1 MKSKVEFF
9 GHFWEYTFSLAMLYG
24 YAFACMPVYSHSRG
38 EGQGPRNSTGSRG
51 LVRDQHFTVSLVW
64 NQVVAQATIE
74 YCIINALMQMHEYKC
89 LLMVKSIK
97 KNYFKISN
105 VSGKHLE
112 FVFSKVTTI
121 PLDVSSF
128 SRCLFKKWNT
138 FLKELFS

>member
-51 LVRDQHFTVSLVW
+51 LVRDQFFHSIFSMKIW
-64 NQVVAQATIE
+64 NQVNIWILHYQ
-74 YCIINALMQMHEYKC
+74 CILI
-89 LLMVKSIK
+89 VKMK

-105 VSGKHLE
+105 VSGKQLE
-112 FVFSKVTTI
+112 FIFSFD
-121 PLDVSSF
+121 LSSF
-128 SRCLFKKWNT
+128 RRCIFKKMEHI
-138 FLKELFS
+138 LKRRH